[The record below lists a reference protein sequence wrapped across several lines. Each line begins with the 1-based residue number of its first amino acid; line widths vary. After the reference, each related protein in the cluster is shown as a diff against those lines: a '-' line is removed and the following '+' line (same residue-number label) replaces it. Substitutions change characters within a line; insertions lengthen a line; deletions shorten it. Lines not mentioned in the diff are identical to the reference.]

1 LQNGN
6 APVFGSIETLMSFS
20 SVWYVCVVVGRRMM
34 VWQGNCQVKCG
45 RQKSHEAVVEGFA
58 TEKISCAGFCFAKK
72 RGKLS
77 NLVFFFF
84 KSLSR
89 GKVRDYPLRNVLR
102 EAKCLSK
109 S

>member
-20 SVWYVCVVVGRRMM
+20 SVWYVCVVVGRKMM

-45 RQKSHEAVVEGFA
+45 RQKFHEAVAKGFA
-58 TEKISCAGFCFAKK
+58 TEEISCAGFCFAKK

-77 NLVFFFF
+77 HLVFFLKISISR
-84 KSLSR
+84 KSTRLSATQCTQG
-89 GKVRDYPLRNVLR
+89 GKV
-102 EAKCLSK
+102 SI
-109 S
+109 